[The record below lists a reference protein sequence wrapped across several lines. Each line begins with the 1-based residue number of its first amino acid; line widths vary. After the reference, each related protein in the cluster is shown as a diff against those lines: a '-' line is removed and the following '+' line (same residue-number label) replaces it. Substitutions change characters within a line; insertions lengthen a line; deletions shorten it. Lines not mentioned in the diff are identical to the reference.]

1 MLDQDAPILI
11 IHPTCSSSY
20 KLILELHSSGLLA
33 KLRVLIASEPVYAEK
48 YFAWSIPWLI
58 VKGAPAVADPI
69 TLEEVEAV
77 IHGEAL
83 EPRNPVEAFKEA
95 LLHSGYALSVV
106 ATWGDLNPVV
116 TPGFVSAATRAPLTG
131 ISVAHAVHAIKEKS
145 NEVLRELGDSIY
157 RALAVTFTRD
167 VWWASSGELTED
179 ELIAVTTPLFI
190 KAWLLAR
197 ASIGR
202 VGLPR
207 DPRRL
212 SREAT
217 EFIANFV
224 SRNAKGLLSKVRSE
238 QEKILGDKEYWRILS
253 EIESKAPR

>member
-1 MLDQDAPILI
+1 MNQDKPILI

-33 KLRVLIASEPVYAEK
+33 KLKVFIASEPVYAEK
-48 YFAWSIPWLI
+48 YFAWSVPWL
-58 VKGAPAVADPI
+58 VVRDTPAAADPI
-69 TLEEVEAV
+69 ILEEVKAA
-77 IHGEAL
+77 IRGEAL
-83 EPRNPVEAFKEA
+83 DPRNPVEAVKEA

-106 ATWGDLNPVV
+106 ATWGDLSPVV

-131 ISVAHAVHAIKEKS
+131 VSVADAVHVIKEKS
-145 NEVLRELGDSIY
+145 SEILRELGGSIY
-157 RALAVTFTRD
+157 RALAVIFTRD
-167 VWWASSGELTED
+167 AWWASSGELTED
-179 ELIAVTTPLFI
+179 ELRAVATPLFI

-202 VGLPR
+202 VGLPG
-207 DPRRL
+207 DPRRV
-212 SREAT
+212 SREVA

-253 EIESKAPR
+253 EIESKALR